1 MNLFYYN
8 FQDREELITE
18 HALRWNKRKIVGM
31 VQSLARRYT
40 RVGKMYIMWCT
51 DEDMIFFFSV
61 NFFVGGG
68 KSSTLIFYK

>member
-1 MNLFYYN
+1 ME
-8 FQDREELITE
+8 REELITE

>member
-51 DEDMIFFFSV
+51 DEDMIFFF
-61 NFFVGGG
+61 
-68 KSSTLIFYK
+68 L

>member
-8 FQDREELITE
+8 FQDQEELITE

-51 DEDMIFFFSV
+51 DEDMIFFSV

-68 KSSTLIFYK
+68 RALH